1 MACEYQAASESSTY
15 YTITDTSLSSDIL
28 QWFYY
33 HQILI
38 VYVHLQRRN
47 IYAARN
53 IYARAEYSLY
63 MYKPLFLL
71 HHYLLYTSGK
81 IFRAEHLR

>member
-1 MACEYQAASESSTY
+1 MIQ
-15 YTITDTSLSSDIL
+15 
-28 QWFYY
+28 Y

-53 IYARAEYSLY
+53 IYARAE
-63 MYKPLFLL
+63 
-71 HHYLLYTSGK
+71 
-81 IFRAEHLR
+81 IFRAEHTFTLADMFQGPRNVFAPKQIRYDTGPFTHLHTSKFH